1 LTECNTTQTN
11 ERQNPIHMKRS
22 TLIIAMI
29 GFGATLSAQD
39 FNKFNFGFK
48 VSPNI
53 SWMKPDEPKNMENVG
68 RSLRFSY
75 GLITDIHFTENY
87 AFGTGLSVMSTGG
100 KVRYF
105 SHRTEDSLLY
115 LVDQERTYNL
125 RYVEIPL
132 TLKMK
137 TNEIGYITYWGQF
150 GLGLGVNINGKADD
164 VFTYKSQAEI
174 RDTEGNLDPW
184 VAATR
189 GNMNQEDT
197 NIKEDVQ
204 ILRTALI
211 FGAGIEY
218 SISGNTRLT
227 AGVLFNNGFSNVLK
241 RTGIKAKDNGDP
253 DLDGITNI
261 TQLTQKEFKLKSA
274 ANFIELQ
281 VGIMF

>member
-1 LTECNTTQTN
+1 
-11 ERQNPIHMKRS
+11 MKRNTILFALLS
-22 TLIIAMI
+22 LTTAV
-29 GFGATLSAQD
+29 SAQED

-48 VSPNI
+48 VAPNV
-53 SWMKPDEPKNMENVG
+53 SWMKPDEPKNMENTG
-68 RSLRFSY
+68 TAIRFSY
-75 GLITDIHFTENY
+75 GLVADIHFTKNY

-100 KVRYF
+100 TNRYF
-105 SHRTEDSLLY
+105 NHRTEDSLLY
-115 LVDQERTYNL
+115 LVDQSRKYNL

-164 VFTYKSQAEI
+164 EFTYKSAAVI
-174 RDTEGNLDPW
+174 RNPAGDLDPW
-184 VAATR
+184 TTTSR
-189 GNMNQEDT
+189 GQMNQEDV

-218 SISGNTRLT
+218 SISGSTRLL
-227 AGVLFNNGFSNVLK
+227 AGVVYNNGFSNSVK

-253 DLDGITNI
+253 DLDGVTNI
-261 TQLTQKEFKLKSA
+261 TQLTEKEFKLKSV